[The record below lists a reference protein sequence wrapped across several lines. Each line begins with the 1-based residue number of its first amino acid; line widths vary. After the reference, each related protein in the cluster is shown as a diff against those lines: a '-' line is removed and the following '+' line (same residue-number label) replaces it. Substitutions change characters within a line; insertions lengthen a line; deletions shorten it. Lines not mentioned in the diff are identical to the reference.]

1 MGSSGAS
8 FGNLP
13 GNNAPAPVFGGT
25 NPTGMIPGGYNTK
38 SSYGFPSYNMF
49 GGSPAGGSSGYVT
62 PMANQG
68 IYGTGSSGSGMQ
80 GLSSGNGL
88 PYGGA
93 DFGLMGELD
102 SAYGEGVGHSI
113 DSILTQ
119 GLFNPQV
126 AAAYMNAMQPAYN
139 QGIATQEQAFGAEGA
154 RFGSAAALGI
164 GNFASQF
171 DLNEQ
176 QTMATMYMQAQ
187 QEQLS
192 LLEGILPTMHSEAAN
207 GGIWGDIVG
216 GLEMAGGAAL
226 DVASVVGAPFTG
238 GMSLMALGA
247 GTSLMA
253 GGANELVQNNN
264 GGGGGGFS
272 STPQATTNPFGISGM
287 GGTSGVGPYNSGSNN
302 PQDWWSMYP
311 QSYWESASAG
321 QALGGANVPNYSTE
335 ETPFI

>member
-1 MGSSGAS
+1 MGTGAS

-38 SSYGFPSYNMF
+38 NSYGFPSYNMF
-49 GGSPAGGSSGYVT
+49 GAPSSGGSGYVT
-62 PMANQG
+62 PTANLG
-68 IYGTGSSGSGMQ
+68 IYGTGGTGTNIQS
-80 GLSSGNGL
+80 LSSGNGL

-113 DSILTQ
+113 DAILTK

-164 GNFASQF
+164 GNYTSQF

-192 LLEGILPTMHSEAAN
+192 MLEGILPTMHAEAAN
-207 GGIWGDIVG
+207 GGIWGDVVG
-216 GLEMAGGAAL
+216 GLEMVGGAAI

-238 GMSLMALGA
+238 GMSLMGLGA
-247 GTSLMA
+247 GSSLMA
-253 GGANELVQNNN
+253 SGANELVQNNSGSGSGS
-264 GGGGGGFS
+264 GGYSG
-272 STPQATTNPFGISGM
+272 TPQATTNPFGISGM
-287 GGTSGVGPYNSGSNN
+287 GGTTGVGPYNSGSYN
-302 PQDWWSMYP
+302 PIDWSN
-311 QSYWESASAG
+311 YWDVQQEASAG
-321 QALGGANVPNYSTE
+321 QAVGGAMAPTGYLPGTLD
-335 ETPFI
+335 F